1 MMTVSFCVYFQCL
14 LAVSTFRCILQAV
27 YIVRA
32 DVRECLESG
41 QCLGVA
47 AAADVAAA
55 GAAAAAV
62 ADAAPAA
69 ATVTVGVI
77 RVVDWH
83 QVG

>member
-1 MMTVSFCVYFQCL
+1 MMTVSFCVYLQCL

-27 YIVRA
+27 YIVRG
-32 DVRECLESG
+32 DVRKCLESG

>member
-32 DVRECLESG
+32 DVRKCLESG

-55 GAAAAAV
+55 AAAAV
-62 ADAAPAA
+62 ADADPAA
-69 ATVTVGVI
+69 ATVAVGVI

>member
-32 DVRECLESG
+32 DVRKCLESG

-77 RVVDWH
+77 
-83 QVG
+83 

>member
-1 MMTVSFCVYFQCL
+1 MQHVY
-14 LAVSTFRCILQAV
+14 SQAV
-27 YIVRA
+27 YLVRA
-32 DVRECLESG
+32 DVRKFLESG

-55 GAAAAAV
+55 GAAAVAV

>member
-1 MMTVSFCVYFQCL
+1 MTVSFCVYFQCL

-32 DVRECLESG
+32 DVRKCLESG

-55 GAAAAAV
+55 AAAAAAAV
-62 ADAAPAA
+62 ADADPAA

>member
-1 MMTVSFCVYFQCL
+1 MMTVSFYVYFQCL

-32 DVRECLESG
+32 DVRKCLESG

-77 RVVDWH
+77 RVLDWH

>member
-32 DVRECLESG
+32 DVRKCLESG

-62 ADAAPAA
+62 ADAALAA